1 MGKLGKWKI
10 GMMEDWKG
18 GMVEDWK
25 NRPSTTQPKWIRANK
40 GNEAKRNFSSY
51 ILKSNF
57 TLAFLLLALSFI
69 LLASVQGFL
78 SFITLPLNN
87 LLRWKIS
94 SL

>member
-40 GNEAKRNFSSY
+40 GNEAKRNFSS
-51 ILKSNF
+51 
-57 TLAFLLLALSFI
+57 
-69 LLASVQGFL
+69 
-78 SFITLPLNN
+78 
-87 LLRWKIS
+87 
-94 SL
+94 